1 MEQGSNNGKIN
12 IKESSI
18 DINDDIKKFEVEG
31 NENELSEEKKSKK
44 IIYLVIKNS

>member
-1 MEQGSNNGKIN
+1 MEPGSKNVKIN

-18 DINDDIKKFEVEG
+18 DINNNIKEFKVSG

-44 IIYLVIKNS
+44 NAISC